1 MGLLGKKERA
11 KIDAMFADKKT
22 SAEEILAYI
31 AKWVID
37 RVAEGTFTEAEAEK
51 DLEIELYMGR
61 GLLVCREYEAI
72 VKMLR
77 MLTSCA
83 EEGMNHSLWC
93 YLKGM
98 GHTSAG
104 ELAERVIRVL
114 RLCACFFIVE
124 KKRRLRRFSLS
135 LWNSFLTPMNWLP
148 FAAI

>member
-98 GHTSAG
+98 GHTYAS
-104 ELAERVIRVL
+104 
-114 RLCACFFIVE
+114 
-124 KKRRLRRFSLS
+124 S
-135 LWNSFLTPMNWLP
+135 NSP
-148 FAAI
+148 A